1 MYLYFLSKK
10 TQGIDTLWENT
21 KSKYKEKMAELIF
34 SLEDYISTSG
44 KANRDERMLTANL
57 ILESLSN
64 LPFFTSESAPRSLK
78 KGPHGKPYFD
88 GKSIKMNIAHN
99 ENYVLVA
106 YDENAEI
113 GVDIEN
119 EIPPEKAEKLAKR
132 FEGISSLKAKKSKE
146 KIIAFEMKEDC
157 IFTPITLIAADESFT
172 AKWTAAEAIMK
183 CDARGFS
190 ALSELENLT
199 ESIKVCTYVFK
210 SDEKKIYVSLAKK
223 D

>member
-10 TQGIDTLWENT
+10 TQGIYALWKNT

-44 KANRDERMLTANL
+44 KANRDERMLTAIL

-78 KGPHGKPYFD
+78 KGPHGKPCFD
-88 GKSIKMNIAHN
+88 DKNIKMNIAHN
-99 ENYVLVA
+99 EDFVLVA

-119 EIPPEKAEKLAKR
+119 EIPPKKAEKLAER
-132 FEGISSLKAKKSKE
+132 FEGISSLKTKKIKE
-146 KIIAFEMKEDC
+146 KISAFEMRENGV
-157 IFTPITLIAADESFT
+157 FAPIKLSAADENFT

-183 CDARGFS
+183 CDGGGFS
-190 ALSELENLT
+190 ALPKLETLT
-199 ESIKVCTYVFK
+199 ESIKVCTCVFK

>member
-10 TQGIDTLWENT
+10 TQGIDALWKNT
-21 KSKYKEKMAELIF
+21 KSKYKGKMAELIS

-44 KANRDERMLTANL
+44 KANRDERMITAIL

-64 LPFFTSESAPRSLK
+64 LPFFTSESAPGSLK

-88 GKSIKMNIAHN
+88 GINIKMNIAHN
-99 ENYVLVA
+99 EDFVLVA

-132 FEGISSLKAKKSKE
+132 FEGVSSLKTKKNKE
-146 KIIAFEMKEDC
+146 KISAYEMREDC
-157 IFTPITLIAADESFT
+157 IFTPIKLSVADESFA

-183 CDARGFS
+183 CDGGGFS
-190 ALSELENLT
+190 TLPELENLT
-199 ESIKVCTYVFK
+199 ESIKVCTCVFK
-210 SDEKKIYVSLAKK
+210 SDEKKIYVSLAQK
-223 D
+223 

>member
-10 TQGIDTLWENT
+10 MQGIDALWKNT

-44 KANRDERMLTANL
+44 KANRDERMLTAIL

-78 KGPHGKPYFD
+78 KDPRGKPCFD
-88 GKSIKMNIAHN
+88 DKSIKMNIAHN
-99 ENYVLVA
+99 EDFVLVA

-113 GVDIEN
+113 GVDLEN
-119 EIPPEKAEKLAKR
+119 EISPEKAEKLAKR
-132 FEGISSLKAKKSKE
+132 FEGIFSLKTKKTKE
-146 KIIAFEMKEDC
+146 KISAYEMKEDC

-183 CDARGFS
+183 CDGGGFS
-190 ALSELENLT
+190 TLPKLENLAKC
-199 ESIKVCTYVFK
+199 IKVCTYVFK

>member
-10 TQGIDTLWENT
+10 TQGIDTLWNNT
-21 KSKYKEKMAELIF
+21 KSKYKEKMAELIS

-44 KANRDERMLTANL
+44 KANRDERILTANL

-78 KGPHGKPYFD
+78 KGPHGKPCFD
-88 GKSIKMNIAHN
+88 DKNIKMNIAHN
-99 ENYVLVA
+99 EDFVLVA

-132 FEGISSLKAKKSKE
+132 FEGISSLKTEKNEKK
-146 KIIAFEMKEDC
+146 ITAFEMIENGN
-157 IFTPITLIAADESFT
+157 FTPIKLSAADESFT

-183 CDARGFS
+183 CDGGGFS
-190 ALSELENLT
+190 TLPKLENLAKC
-199 ESIKVCTYVFK
+199 IKVCTYVFK
-210 SDEKKIYVSLAKK
+210 PDEKKIYVTLAKK